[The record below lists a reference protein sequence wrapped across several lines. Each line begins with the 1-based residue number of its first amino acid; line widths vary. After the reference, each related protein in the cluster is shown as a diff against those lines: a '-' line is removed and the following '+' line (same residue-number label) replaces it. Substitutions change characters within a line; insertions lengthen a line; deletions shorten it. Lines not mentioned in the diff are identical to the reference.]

1 MIFNLPPFE
10 QHVLDHDI
18 AQFCG
23 ALVGELHRSLRV
35 SYGGGFHAAKPPLT
49 MAEYIH
55 LRRGQYTSHIEYY
68 FLSYQC
74 GNFVISPSSKLIL
87 DPKAVR

>member
-10 QHVLDHDI
+10 QHVLVHDI

-49 MAEYIH
+49 MASIS
-55 LRRGQYTSHIEYY
+55 TSGGANTLAI
-68 FLSYQC
+68 
-74 GNFVISPSSKLIL
+74 
-87 DPKAVR
+87 